1 MKLQSQFGR
10 VALAL
15 GILGTATGGLLAQ
28 TSIPASLKATGV
40 DTNKPG
46 YLVRT
51 YQADGIDHGGLN
63 ATVERLLDGALGP
76 NVANLADPKY
86 PFDASL
92 GAFVV
97 DQPLNFRGDAGEGSD
112 NGLLVGPD
120 FPDATIP
127 GLPGTS
133 GSLEQAAAEAIAFLE
148 FPAAGTYELAVGSD
162 DSFKLTVG
170 TNPRDRFATVLR
182 QFNGERA
189 MTETRVILVNV
200 AEAGVYPFRCLWANR
215 LGASGW
221 EWYVYDNG
229 STVAIGDATNRVKS
243 YWSGTLR
250 PYVASIFPESG
261 AQGVALDA
269 SVTVSLRDDSVA
281 VNGSSIKLSLA
292 SGTTAVPGSLN
303 VAKDGTKTTVTFDPT
318 SNLEVGKAYT
328 ATLVFADQGTPAVT
342 RTNTWSFTAS
352 AALVSANA
360 AIPAAQVDKSKTGF
374 KMFVHQLAGDV
385 FQNEA
390 SLLNIRDQ
398 LGGFLGENTADLAAA
413 DPDGAFL
420 LNTPDNSLI
429 NFNNFYEV
437 VEKGGFNSTNG
448 FPDVAFPGTPGSG
461 GIDWTADN
469 LATDTTALI
478 EFPKAGSYTLGVRAW
493 DSFSV
498 SIGDGQRSPKDL
510 FSTVLGDFDGDA
522 PGNYLFSFYI
532 PAPGFY
538 PVRLIHN
545 IGIKQGDLEFISADA
560 DGTNVKLV
568 NAVGG
573 LKAYQ
578 PQGTW
583 PAYVLKVTPAVN
595 ITGFQDTPITD
606 VLPNASVT
614 AIIEDDGTTVSAAN
628 ASLKV
633 DGQGTSTAT
642 KSGKRTT
649 VTFNKAAD
657 FEPNSSHTATLV
669 YTDSAGTTFT
679 NEWEFDIVSTFA
691 ADASLSYPPGSG
703 DAAKRGFNV
712 RVSKLS
718 IGFVTGENGSV
729 TKSEGILNGNL
740 FGGTEDVNLDDTTYP
755 RSGNVW
761 EAQTVNFGTADLGR
775 IPGNSVAPGLPG
787 KSGHS
792 DHFAAE
798 AETYIEF
805 PKAGF
810 YQFGVH
816 TASGSPR
823 VMQQED
829 QSHTYGAVEII
840 EPLAL
845 NGTRFAM
852 SATRTSIGSGFGA
865 DLPTT
870 PVVAKAVVA
879 NPLLANTALINAAE
893 VSNSIVVIQRG
904 VVAFGLKA
912 AAAKAAGAKAVIIFN
927 DNSGDRAN
935 RPPIFMGGV
944 AEGVDIPCLFVNY
957 RDGTNLVAL
966 ANAGSLVLSL
976 QDNPAPQA
984 LVPNDAYTGGWTY
997 AVSVPAPGL
1006 YPFRFVCGS
1015 GNGSSYSM
1023 EWTSVKANG
1032 EHVLLNSP
1040 DDPEA
1045 LKTYRA
1051 VKTAPA
1057 LRTPVLA
1064 DPARGIVDLN
1074 WTGNATLLKSDS
1086 ISGPF
1091 TPVTT
1096 GGSRPAKA
1104 NGGGQQFYRLQAN

>member
-1 MKLQSQFGR
+1 M
-10 VALAL
+10 ALAVGLL
-15 GILGTATGGLLAQ
+15 GAVSSGLLAQ

-51 YQADGIDHGGLN
+51 YQAEGIDHSGLN

-86 PFDASL
+86 PYDASL

-97 DQPLNFRGDAGEGSD
+97 NQPLNFRGDAGEGSD

-148 FPAAGTYELAVGSD
+148 FPAPGTYELAVGSD

-182 QFNGERA
+182 QFNGERSMA
-189 MTETRVILVNV
+189 ETRVILVNI

-229 STVAIGDATNRVKS
+229 AVVAIGDATNRVKS
-243 YWSGTLR
+243 YFSGTLR

-269 SVTVSLRDDSVA
+269 NVTVSLRDDSVA
-281 VNGSSIKLSLA
+281 VDGSSIKLTLA
-292 SGTTAVPGSLN
+292 AGTTAVPGSLN
-303 VAKDGTKTTVTFDPT
+303 VTKEGTKTTVTLDP
-318 SNLEVGKAYT
+318 SANLEAGKAYT

-360 AIPAAQVDKSKTGF
+360 AIPAGQVDKAKTGF

-385 FQNEA
+385 FENEA
-390 SLLNIRDQ
+390 LLRNIRDQ
-398 LGGFLGENTADLAAA
+398 LGGFRGDNTADLAAA
-413 DPDGAFL
+413 GPDGAFL

-437 VEKGGFNSTNG
+437 VEKGGFNTTNG

-469 LATDTTALI
+469 IATDTTALI
-478 EFPKAGSYTLGVRAW
+478 EFPRAGSYTLGVRAW

-498 SIGDGQRSPKDL
+498 SIGDGVRSPKDL
-510 FSTVLGDFDGDA
+510 FSTVLGEYDGDA
-522 PGNYLFSFYI
+522 PGNYLFSFFV

-538 PVRLIHN
+538 PVRLIHT

-560 DGTNVKLV
+560 DGSNVKLV

-583 PAYVLKVTPAVN
+583 PAYVLKVTPGVN
-595 ITGFQDTPITD
+595 ITGIQDFTTTD
-606 VLPNASVT
+606 VLPNAAVT
-614 AIIEDDGTTVSAAN
+614 AIIEDDGTTVEPGN
-628 ASLKV
+628 VSLKV

-649 VTFNKAAD
+649 VTFTKPSD

-669 YTDSAGTTFT
+669 YTDSAGTTVT
-679 NEWEFDIVSTFA
+679 NEWEFDIVATFT
-691 ADASLSYPPGSG
+691 ADATLSYPPGSG

-718 IGFVTGENGSV
+718 IGFVSGESGSV

-740 FGGTEDVNLDDTTYP
+740 FGGAEDVNLDDTTYP
-755 RSGNVW
+755 RAGDTW
-761 EAQTVNFGTADLGR
+761 EAQTVNFGTGDLGR
-775 IPGNSVAPGLPG
+775 IPGNTVAPGVPG

-798 AETYIEF
+798 AEAYIEF

-823 VMQQED
+823 IMQQEA
-829 QSHTYGAVEII
+829 QSHAYGNVEII

-845 NGTRFAM
+845 NGTRVAM
-852 SATRTSIGSGFGA
+852 SATRTSIGSGFGV
-865 DLPTT
+865 DLPTN
-870 PVVAKAVVA
+870 PIVAKAVVA
-879 NPLLANTALINAAE
+879 DPLLANTALNNAAD
-893 VSNSIVVIQRG
+893 VSNSIVIIQRG
-904 VVAFGLKA
+904 VVAFGIKA

-927 DNSGDRAN
+927 DASGDRAN

-944 AEGVDIPCLFVNY
+944 AEGVNIPCLFVNF

-966 ANAGSLVLSL
+966 ANAGGLVLGL
-976 QDNPAPQA
+976 QDNPAQQA
-984 LVPNDAYTGGWTY
+984 LDPNDGYTGGWTY

-1051 VKTAPA
+1051 VKTAPS
-1057 LRTPVLA
+1057 LGSPILV
-1064 DPARGIVDLN
+1064 DQARGIVDIN
-1074 WTGNATLLKSDS
+1074 WTGNGTLLRSDS
-1086 ISGPF
+1086 IGGPY
-1091 TPVTT
+1091 TPVNT
-1096 GGSRPAKA
+1096 GGSRPAKS
-1104 NGGGQQFYRLQAN
+1104 NGGDQRFYRLQAN

>member
-1 MKLQSQFGR
+1 MKHAFQPGR
-10 VALAL
+10 AALAAGLL
-15 GILGTATGGLLAQ
+15 GAACGGVLAQ
-28 TSIPASLKATGV
+28 TTIPASLKATGV

-51 YQADGIDHGGLN
+51 YQADGVDHGGNN

-76 NVANLADPKY
+76 NVANLADSRY
-86 PFDASL
+86 TYDAAL

-97 DQPLNFRGDAGEGSD
+97 NQPLNFRADAGDGSD

-120 FPDATIP
+120 FPDAPIP
-127 GLPGTS
+127 GLPGTT

-162 DSFKLTVG
+162 DSFKLSVG
-170 TNPRDRFATVLR
+170 ANPRDRFATVLR

-189 MTETRVILVNV
+189 MTETRVILVSV
-200 AEAGVYPFRCLWANR
+200 AEPGIYPFRCLWANR

-229 STVAIGDATNRVKS
+229 NTVAIGNPTNNVKS

-250 PYVASIFPESG
+250 PYVATIFPESG

-269 SVTVSLRDDSVA
+269 NVTAVLRDDSVA

-292 SGTTAVPGSLN
+292 AGTTAVPGSLN
-303 VAKDGTKTTVTFDPT
+303 VPKDGTKTTVTFNPNAD
-318 SNLEVGKAYT
+318 LEVGKAYT

-360 AIPAAQVDKSKTGF
+360 AIPAAQVDKAKGGF
-374 KMFVHQLAGDV
+374 KMFVHQLAGDA
-385 FQNEA
+385 FENEA
-390 SLLNIRDQ
+390 RLRNVRDQ
-398 LGGFLGENTADLAAA
+398 LGGFLGENLADLSSAE
-413 DPDGAFL
+413 PDGSFL
-420 LNTPDNSLI
+420 LNTPDRNLV

-437 VEKGGFNSTNG
+437 VEKGAFNSTNG
-448 FPDVAFPGTPGSG
+448 FPDVAFPGTPGTG
-461 GIDWTADN
+461 GIEWTADN

-478 EFPKAGSYTLGVRAW
+478 EFPAAGSYTLGIRGW
-493 DSFSV
+493 DSFTL
-498 SIGDGQRSPKDL
+498 SIGDGTRSPKDL
-510 FSTVLGDFDGDA
+510 FSTVLGDYDGSSSV
-522 PGNYLFSFYI
+522 NNLFSFYI
-532 PAPGFY
+532 PAAGFY
-538 PVRLIHN
+538 PVRIVHN
-545 IGIKQGDLEFISADA
+545 IGIQQGDLEFISADA
-560 DGTNVKLV
+560 DGSNVKLV
-568 NAVGG
+568 NAPGG

-583 PAYVLKVTPAVN
+583 PAYVLKVTPGVN
-595 ITGFQDTPITD
+595 ITGMDFTTTD
-606 VLPNASVT
+606 VLPNAAVT
-614 AIIEDDGTTVSAAN
+614 AIIEDDGTTVDPGN
-628 ASLKV
+628 VSLKV
-633 DGQGTSTAT
+633 DGQGTSSAT

-649 VTFNKAAD
+649 VTFNKPAD

-669 YTDSAGTTFT
+669 YTDSAGTSFT
-679 NEWEFDIVSTFA
+679 NSWEFDIVSTFV
-691 ADASLSYPPGSG
+691 ADGSLSFPAGSG
-703 DAAKRGFNV
+703 DATKRGFNV
-712 RVSKLS
+712 RVSKLP
-718 IGFVTGENGSV
+718 IGFVSGESGSV
-729 TKSEGILNGNL
+729 TKSEGILAGNL
-740 FGGTEDVNLDDTTYP
+740 FGSADDVNLDDTTYP
-755 RSGNVW
+755 RAGSIW
-761 EAQTVNFGTADLGR
+761 EVQTVNFGTADLGR
-775 IPGNSVAPGLPG
+775 IPANTVAPGVPG

-823 VMQQED
+823 IMQQEA
-829 QSHTYGAVEII
+829 QSHAYGNVEIV

-870 PVVAKAVVA
+870 PIVAKAVVA
-879 NPLLANTALINAAE
+879 NPLLANTALVNAAAA
-893 VSNSIVVIQRG
+893 SNSVVIIQRG

-927 DNSGDRAN
+927 DASGDRAN

-966 ANAGSLVLSL
+966 ANAGNLVLSL
-976 QDNPAPQA
+976 QDNPAQQA
-984 LVPNDAYTGGWTY
+984 LVPNDGYTGGWTY

-1006 YPFRFVCGS
+1006 YPSRFVCGS

-1023 EWTSVKANG
+1023 EWTYVKANG
-1032 EHVLLNSP
+1032 DHVLLNSP

-1051 VKTAPA
+1051 VKAE
-1057 LRTPVLA
+1057 PVLA
-1064 DPARGIVDLN
+1064 LPAVGDAARGVMEIN
-1074 WTGNATLLKSDS
+1074 WKGNARLQKTDAIGSSFSTVPGD
-1086 ISGPF
+1086 
-1091 TPVTT
+1091 
-1096 GGSRPAKA
+1096 SRPVKVS
-1104 NGGGQQFYRLQAN
+1104 GGEQQFFRLVPN